1 MHEVRIVNSI
11 AEINREQ
18 LKDGKENS
26 QQEINEFV
34 HEGSR
39 KKVIGNLRW
48 SVGRNFKSIMKRCR
62 KRKLLQERYGRN
74 NILISWRSKKAIGSI
89 YHSHVLKRGSYSSF
103 L

>member
-34 HEGSR
+34 HEMVKKYEEKEKEEAR
-39 KKVIGNLRW
+39 KKTGI
-48 SVGRNFKSIMKRCR
+48 F
-62 KRKLLQERYGRN
+62 
-74 NILISWRSKKAIGSI
+74 
-89 YHSHVLKRGSYSSF
+89 
-103 L
+103 